1 MASDGAFTGPADE
14 GSALPNTERLRDCS
28 SQKEGQSR
36 GPSVR
41 PPLFWRGPEGA
52 QLLLIQSFPV
62 LEVVLQVPHKVR
74 QVNKGCREKRDAGSS
89 QPFFIKGSASSLS
102 LGMELGRTPT
112 LAQCFKRD

>member
-36 GPSVR
+36 GPSVY

-74 QVNKGCREKRDAGSS
+74 QVNKGCREKRGRRV
-89 QPFFIKGSASSLS
+89 FSAFLYQRLGLSLS